1 MSYTVW
7 QYDCDQNLHHQNDL
21 NSDSFIHL
29 DDAIACA
36 RQRVRETNHNTGYA
50 KIIDGTAKRLGASG
64 VVAVYGKDRNGRA
77 YPLSFDN
84 WYAGR
89 RAA

>member
-7 QYDCDQNLHHQNDL
+7 QYNCDINQHHQNDL
-21 NSDSFIHL
+21 NADTFESL
-29 DDAIACA
+29 DAAIACA
-36 RQRVRETNHNTGYA
+36 RNRVRETVHNTGYA
-50 KIIDGTAKRLGASG
+50 KIVDGIAQRLGASG
-64 VVAVYGKDRNGRA
+64 VVAVYGKDRSGRV
-77 YPLSFDN
+77 YPISFDN